1 MVGIFLLLG
10 AEGLTLEGVVAC
22 TDGRTVC
29 VTCFSIEQYAQRP
42 RNHEELKGGEMGSKL
57 KMCGSC
63 LRCPSHFCLV
73 ELL

>member
-1 MVGIFLLLG
+1 MGIFLLLG

-42 RNHEELKGGEMGSKL
+42 RNHEELKGGETEAS
-57 KMCGSC
+57 
-63 LRCPSHFCLV
+63 
-73 ELL
+73 